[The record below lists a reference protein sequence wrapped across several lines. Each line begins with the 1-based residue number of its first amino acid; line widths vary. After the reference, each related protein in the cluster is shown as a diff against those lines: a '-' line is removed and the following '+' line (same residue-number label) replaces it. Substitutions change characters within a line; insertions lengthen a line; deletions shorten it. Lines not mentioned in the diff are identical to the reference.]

1 MTEFCPKH
9 LRETHSWALFELRVW
24 RQLEVIVHP
33 QRNVFYCLICNEF
46 LLLWL
51 FCYHSVSHF
60 DLGEKFMISP
70 LATSLL
76 RSRTVCWGKGKDCS
90 EAEHD
95 YLQALVP
102 LRTVQRPFQWGGS
115 WQDVVIWGCFT
126 VQLVL
131 MSSIKTQTSY
141 VSFIHIQHQC
151 FKQNCRKEQLMFVP
165 VCICIK
171 SLKKF
176 SRNFTVLFIFFLSTD
191 QFQRFYF
198 FFSAPPP

>member
-1 MTEFCPKH
+1 MCLCYKIFGVFFPLHAVIADFSKWKRTTKIND
-9 LRETHSWALFELRVW
+9 TSIDTGALFELRVW
-24 RQLEVIVHP
+24 CQLEVIVHL
-33 QRNVFYCLICNEF
+33 QRNVVYCLICNEF

-60 DLGEKFMISP
+60 DLGAKFMISP
-70 LATSLL
+70 LTTSLL

-95 YLQALVP
+95 NLQAPIP
-102 LRTVQRPFQWGGS
+102 LRTVQQPFQWGGS
-115 WQDVVIWGCFT
+115 WQEVFTWGSFT

-151 FKQNCRKEQLMFVP
+151 FKQNCRKEQIN
-165 VCICIK
+165 VCS
-171 SLKKF
+171 SLY
-176 SRNFTVLFIFFLSTD
+176 LH
-191 QFQRFYF
+191 
-198 FFSAPPP
+198 